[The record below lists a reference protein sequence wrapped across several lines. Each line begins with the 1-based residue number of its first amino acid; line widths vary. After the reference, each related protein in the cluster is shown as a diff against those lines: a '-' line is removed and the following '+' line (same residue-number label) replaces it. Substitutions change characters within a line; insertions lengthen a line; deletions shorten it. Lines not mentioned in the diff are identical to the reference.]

1 MSFGLSVDGH
11 HDRVEKLIDPQNRLG
26 RLVALSPG

>member
-11 HDRVEKLIDPQNRLG
+11 HDRVELIDPQNRLG